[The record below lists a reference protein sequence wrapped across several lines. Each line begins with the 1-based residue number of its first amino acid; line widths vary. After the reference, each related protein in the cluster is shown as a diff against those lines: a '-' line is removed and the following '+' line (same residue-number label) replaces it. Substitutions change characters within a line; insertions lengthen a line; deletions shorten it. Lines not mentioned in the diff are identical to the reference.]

1 MLYEKQDGV
10 NNFQMS
16 FIVLNKVIP
25 KKTRFAIKKSS
36 RFYIEKIKK
45 TMSRFE
51 TFTVSYRK

>member
-1 MLYEKQDGV
+1 MLFEKQDRV

-16 FIVLNKVIP
+16 FIVLNKIIP

-45 TMSRFE
+45 H
-51 TFTVSYRK
+51 